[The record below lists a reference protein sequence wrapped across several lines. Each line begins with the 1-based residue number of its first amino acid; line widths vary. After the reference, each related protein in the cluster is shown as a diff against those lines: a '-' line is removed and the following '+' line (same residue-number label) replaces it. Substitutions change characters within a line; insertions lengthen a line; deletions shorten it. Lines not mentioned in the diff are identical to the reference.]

1 MTAMR
6 EVISLNGKIGEKMK
20 TALPDKFAQVEL
32 PLAEMII
39 GTDENGIG
47 GRLDRISAITF
58 GDWGETPFS
67 RTIRNLR
74 IEY

>member
-1 MTAMR
+1 MTATR
-6 EVISLNGKIGEKMK
+6 EVISLNRKIGEKMK

-58 GDWGETPFS
+58 GDWG
-67 RTIRNLR
+67 
-74 IEY
+74 